1 MPRRVWVA
9 TATNEKGCAALPGM
23 TISLCNAPE
32 ETTVTDLLQSRWRIS
47 DQAIAN
53 AVADE
58 TVILHLGNGTYY
70 GLDPIGAR
78 LWEAMVAGQA
88 PETICAG
95 VLETYDVAR
104 DQLAADLR
112 ALLADLADNG
122 LIEPAA

>member
-1 MPRRVWVA
+1 M
-9 TATNEKGCAALPGM
+9 
-23 TISLCNAPE
+23 S
-32 ETTVTDLLQSRWRIS
+32 DLLQSRWRIS

-53 AVADE
+53 GVADE

-78 LWEAMVAGQA
+78 LWAAIASGEV

-95 VLETYDVAR
+95 VLETYDVAPE
-104 DQLAADLR
+104 QLAADLR
-112 ALLADLADNG
+112 ELLADLADNG